1 MTKKGLHHEA
11 LSRVDIEN
19 IVCDIIVQH
28 TFVEEPEGG
37 FQAEQGLAT
46 ELGMD
51 SIDILEVVLT
61 CDNRF
66 HIDISEDAVERL
78 QTVGDICD
86 VVEQLLYPDGN
97 PRN

>member
-1 MTKKGLHHEA
+1 MKKKGQHHEA

-19 IVCDIIVQH
+19 IVGDILVQH

-37 FQAEQGLAT
+37 FRVEQGLVT

-61 CDNRF
+61 CDSRF
-66 HIDISEDAVERL
+66 HIDISDDAVEQL
-78 QTVGDICD
+78 QTVGDLYD

-97 PRN
+97 PWN

>member
-1 MTKKGLHHEA
+1 MTKKGLYHEA

-28 TFVEEPEGG
+28 TFVEEPDGG
-37 FQAEQGLAT
+37 FGAEQGLT
-46 ELGMD
+46 SELGMD

-61 CDNRF
+61 CDDRF
-66 HIDISEDAVERL
+66 SIDISEDAVERL
-78 QTVGDICD
+78 QTVGDLCD

-97 PRN
+97 PWN

>member
-1 MTKKGLHHEA
+1 MKKKGQHHEA

-28 TFVEEPEGG
+28 TFVEEPDGG
-37 FQAEQGLAT
+37 FRAEQGLVI

-61 CDNRF
+61 CDSRF
-66 HIDISEDAVERL
+66 HIDISEDAMERL

-86 VVEQLLYPDGN
+86 VVEQLLYPDDN

>member
-1 MTKKGLHHEA
+1 MTKKQHHEA
-11 LSRVDIEN
+11 LSRVDIESM
-19 IVCDIIVQH
+19 VCDIIVQH
-28 TFVEEPEGG
+28 TFVEEPDGG
-37 FQAEQGLAT
+37 FRAEQGLVT

-78 QTVGDICD
+78 QTVGDLCD

-97 PRN
+97 PWN

>member
-1 MTKKGLHHEA
+1 MKKKGQHHEA

-19 IVCDIIVQH
+19 IVCDIIAQH
-28 TFVEEPEGG
+28 TFVEEPDGG
-37 FQAEQGLAT
+37 FLAEQGLVT

-61 CDNRF
+61 CDSRF

-78 QTVGDICD
+78 QTVGDLCD
-86 VVEQLLYPDGN
+86 VVEELLYPDGN
-97 PRN
+97 PWN

>member
-1 MTKKGLHHEA
+1 MTRKWQHHEA

-19 IVCDIIVQH
+19 IVCDILVQH
-28 TFVEEPEGG
+28 TFVEEPDGG
-37 FQAEQGLAT
+37 FGAEQGLTT

-78 QTVGDICD
+78 QTVGDLCD

-97 PRN
+97 PWV